1 MKKIAP
7 CSTKVAQS
15 STEVAQYS
23 AKVGNKKISSKHI
36 HAGSSF
42 EDLVAM
48 NPTVKTDLNS
58 DVWFKRYDFLKIEVA
73 KINVRESVSRTSPY
87 AFNANKKHSL
97 ADKKRHTV
105 VAALCYCIPCEE

>member
-1 MKKIAP
+1 MQLCGHVCANEDYYVCNDNYWGCSSKKLGLKKIAP

-48 NPTVKTDLNS
+48 NPKVKTDLNS
-58 DVWFKRYDFLKIEVA
+58 NVWFKRYDFLKI
-73 KINVRESVSRTSPY
+73 
-87 AFNANKKHSL
+87 
-97 ADKKRHTV
+97 
-105 VAALCYCIPCEE
+105 

>member
-1 MKKIAP
+1 
-7 CSTKVAQS
+7 
-15 STEVAQYS
+15 
-23 AKVGNKKISSKHI
+23 
-36 HAGSSF
+36 
-42 EDLVAM
+42 M

-97 ADKKRHTV
+97 TDKKDTHVSNQPGRPFLRKSGR
-105 VAALCYCIPCEE
+105 ALLRFQVNNFGDLPDKK